1 MRYRASWRY
10 MSGWG
15 VLIIIF
21 GVCFVLAGVLLRETL
36 LMVMGLGAFLYLW
49 MISQRLSVELF
60 SDRLIYHG
68 WFKKSEVKFDEILS
82 VKRTLNFNWPRNRL
96 YGPLTY
102 EIRTSGTCLLVN
114 LLYFGP
120 EFSRKFQE
128 RFHGELE

>member
-1 MRYRASWRY
+1 VRYRASWRY

-36 LMVMGLGAFLYLW
+36 LMVMGLGAFLYPW

-60 SDRLIYHG
+60 SDRLIYQG

>member
-60 SDRLIYHG
+60 SDPLIYHG
-68 WFKKSEVKFDEILS
+68 WFKKPEVKFDKILS